1 MSIRRPDEN
10 RINAIFAFLR
20 IRDSMSRRLIGKVKV
35 MSNKLRSFLIVVIS
49 IAVVMVALPMNAFR
63 VNADSF
69 NLIYDGN
76 GGTYTNEDGT
86 FGTYIKS
93 PDGEGDVT
101 VEDNSKVGFSRD
113 GYAFAGWNEKPDGNG
128 ETYTNGTTFNLP
140 ELGAD
145 KKIYAQWAE
154 AYSVT
159 FDPNYPDGA
168 TGTSG
173 TMVTQYVAMGDT
185 KPLNANQY
193 KCKGFRFAG
202 WKDKDAEK
210 VYADK
215 ENITVS
221 ANVTLQAQW
230 QAVYTITYD
239 ANNNTGKVYEA
250 TIDVDPTTTTYTY
263 QVLPNTSCGIT
274 SSGYVFTGW
283 NTAKDGTGTP
293 HNAADTITL
302 TSDLTLYAQWA
313 RKITF
318 HNTPDTT
325 DIKTQ
330 TIPVSS
336 TAALDSNTFIN
347 TGKSFVGWSTQA
359 TDATIKYVDGE
370 SVKISGDNSKD
381 VDVDLYA
388 QWGDTC
394 HIHFEPNYPT
404 GTTGTGTMD
413 DLDLGKGFTTNLNN
427 VYSLT
432 GYTLTRWTT
441 EQDGGGDFF
450 NSNDISLAGDFDKDT
465 LTLYAQWDRIP
476 CEVKFVSEDGSTPL
490 QTVPCYYG
498 DIISFSEAT
507 PTKEKTDEYEFTF
520 DGWSTAK
527 DSQGTALTSI
537 PAATGD
543 TTYYAHFS
551 SSKRH
556 YSVSATAN
564 PSAGGTVSGSGSSY
578 EWNSTATVVASPST
592 GYHFVKWTDNGADA
606 GTETTY
612 SITIDGN
619 HTVVAEFEKN
629 SYTVTLE
636 ASAGGLATIDK
647 NTYLYEEVATVVATA
662 DTGYTFVNWVQDG
675 QVVSSD
681 PTYTF
686 TVTADSTVKPV
697 FSINSYTISLSSDG
711 NGSVEGAGDYNFSST
726 ATVTA
731 SPNTGYYFVNWTDED
746 GDEVS
751 TSATYSFT
759 VSGASS
765 LKANFARY
773 SYNIGVTAGDNGSVT
788 GKGIYYYGESITVKA
803 KPETGYHFV
812 NWTIDGNVVSTN
824 ANYTFTV
831 TGPTELT
838 ANFAINTYTVKFVND
853 DGTLLKEGQFV
864 YGSTAFYHLNETPTK
879 KPTVQYTYTFAG
891 WDKKLGTVTDDITYT
906 ATYEATVNKYKI
918 TFKNEDGSMLQIS
931 EVEYGKLPVYEKDT
945 PTKAATVEET
955 FTFAGWDKEISK
967 VTGETVYTA
976 TYTSKPIT
984 KDSIN
989 YKYFTVAFVTNG
1001 GSEVVSQLVAEG
1013 GVAFKPEEPLR
1024 ERYTF
1029 GGWYIDAALTKP
1041 FSFATVITSDITLY
1055 AKWIK
1060 GSPEIEATY
1069 AVVGMGS
1076 TTVDLNNA
1084 EDITVEIERS
1094 KDNDSIGSHFKGVLI
1109 DGVEV
1114 DYYNYELAEDN
1125 SSVII
1130 RADAFDGLEAGEHT
1144 ITIVYDDGTAEV
1156 ELIVA
1161 NGNEPV
1167 KTTEEAVE
1175 TEPGNEVP
1183 VEEPTVK
1190 PNNTALWIALAAV
1203 AGLVVIAIPIFIV
1216 IKRRGVK

>member
-49 IAVVMVALPMNAFR
+49 IAVVMAALPMNALR
-63 VNADSF
+63 VNAESYYLYY
-69 NLIYDGN
+69 NGN
-76 GGTYTNEDGT
+76 EGTYTTSE
-86 FGTYIKS
+86 GTYS
-93 PDGEGDVT
+93 VYSQGPDGEGVVT
-101 VEDNSKVGFSRD
+101 VKDNSVIGFSRD
-113 GYAFAGWNEKPDGNG
+113 GYAFAGWNEKADGSG

-140 ELGAD
+140 NLAAD
-145 KKIYAQWAE
+145 KTIYAQWAE

-159 FDPNYPDGA
+159 FDPNYPVGA

-173 TMVTQYVAMGDT
+173 TMGTQNIAIDDT
-185 KPLNANQY
+185 KPLNANQF
-193 KCKGFRFAG
+193 KCKGYRFDG
-202 WKDKDAEK
+202 WEDDEGHP
-210 VYADK
+210 YADK
-215 ENITVS
+215 GSFTADS
-221 ANVTLQAQW
+221 GNVTLHAQW

-239 ANNNTGKVYEA
+239 ANNNTGKVYEE
-250 TIDVDPTTTTYTY
+250 TFDVGSSGTY
-263 QVLPNTSCGIT
+263 QIQSNDSCGI
-274 SSGYVFTGW
+274 SFSGYVFDGW
-283 NTAKDGTGTP
+283 KDAAGTSY
-293 HNAADTITL
+293 NAAATITL
-302 TSDLTLYAQWA
+302 TSDITLYAQWA

-325 DIKTQ
+325 DIETQ

-336 TAALDSNTFIN
+336 TETLRQNTFAN
-347 TGKSFVGWSTQA
+347 AQSFVGWSTQA
-359 TDATIKYVDGE
+359 NSAEIKYVDGE
-370 SVKISGDNSKD
+370 SVKITGDNSKD

-394 HIHFEPNYPT
+394 RIHFEPNYPT
-404 GTTGTGTMD
+404 ETTGTGTMD

-441 EQDGGGDFF
+441 EEGGGGDFF

-465 LTLYAQWDRIP
+465 LTLYAQWEIIP
-476 CEVKFVSEDGSTPL
+476 VEVKFMSENGSNLLDTFSG
-490 QTVPCYYG
+490 YYG
-498 DIISFSEAT
+498 DIPSFSQAA

-578 EWNSTATVVASPST
+578 EWNSTVTVEASPST
-592 GYHFVKWTDNGADA
+592 GYHFVKWTDNGADV
-606 GTETTY
+606 GTATTY

-636 ASAGGLATIDK
+636 ASAGGQATIDK

-662 DTGYTFVNWVQDG
+662 ETGYTFENWVQDG

-711 NGSVEGAGDYNFSST
+711 NGSVEGAGDYTYSST

-746 GDEVS
+746 GVEVS

-759 VSGASS
+759 VSGARS
-765 LKANFARY
+765 LKANFALY
-773 SYNIGVTAGDNGSVT
+773 SYNIDVTAGDNGSVT

-945 PTKAATVEET
+945 PTKAATVQET

-967 VTGETVYTA
+967 VTGEAVYTA

-1001 GSEVVSQLVAEG
+1001 GSEIVSQLVAEG
-1013 GVAFKPEEPLR
+1013 GVAFRPEEPLR

-1029 GGWYIDAALTKP
+1029 GGWYIDEALTKP
-1041 FSFATVITSDITLY
+1041 FSFATAITSDITLY

-1060 GSPEIEATY
+1060 GSPDIEATY
-1069 AVVGMGS
+1069 AVVGLGS
-1076 TTVDLNNA
+1076 TSFELGSG
-1084 EDITVEIERS
+1084 EDITVAVERS
-1094 KDNDSIGSHFKGVLI
+1094 KDNDSIATHFKGVLI

-1130 RADAFDGLEAGEHT
+1130 RADALEGLDAGAHT

-1156 ELIVA
+1156 ELVVA
-1161 NGNEPV
+1161 DENEP
-1167 KTTEEAVE
+1167 TAAVE
-1175 TEPGNEVP
+1175 KITETEAGDTEPVNVT
-1183 VEEPTVK
+1183 VEKTS
-1190 PNNTALWIALAAV
+1190 NLGLWIALGIVAV
-1203 AGLVVIAIPIFIV
+1203 VVIAAIPIFI
-1216 IKRRGVK
+1216 IKGRSLK

>member
-49 IAVVMVALPMNAFR
+49 IAVVMAALPMNALR
-63 VNADSF
+63 VNADTF
-69 NLIYDGN
+69 TLYYDGN
-76 GGTYTNEDGT
+76 GGVRPISSASDDATKWAQVSD
-86 FGTYIKS
+86 
-93 PDGEGDVT
+93 DQCVAT
-101 VEDNSKVGFSRD
+101 VKDNSVIGFFKE
-113 GYAFAGWNEKPDGNG
+113 GYAVDYWTENADGSGEKYYEGNPI
-128 ETYTNGTTFNLP
+128 TLA
-140 ELGAD
+140 AD
-145 KKIYAQWAE
+145 KNVYAHWTA
-154 AYSVT
+154 AYSIT
-159 FDPNYPDGA
+159 FVPDYPDGA
-168 TGTSG
+168 TVTSG
-173 TMVTQYVAMGDT
+173 TMGTQNIAIDDT
-185 KPLNANQY
+185 KPLNANQF
-193 KCKGFRFAG
+193 KCKGYRFAG
-202 WKDKDAEK
+202 WEDDEGHP
-210 VYADK
+210 YADK
-215 ENITVS
+215 GSFTADS
-221 ANVTLQAQW
+221 GNVTLHAQW

-250 TIDVDPTTTTYTY
+250 TIDVDPTETTY
-263 QVLPNTSCGIT
+263 QVLANDSCGI
-274 SSGYVFTGW
+274 SFSGYVFDGW
-283 NTAKDGTGTP
+283 KDAAGTSY
-293 HNAADTITL
+293 NAAATITL
-302 TSDLTLYAQWA
+302 TSDITLYAQWA

-318 HNTPDTT
+318 HSNNGSDTT
-325 DIKTQ
+325 AIQ

-336 TAALDSNTFIN
+336 TAALDSNTFTN
-347 TGKSFVGWSTQA
+347 AGESFVGWSTQA
-359 TDATIKYVDGE
+359 NSAEIKYVDGE
-370 SVKISGDNSKD
+370 SVKITGDNSKD

-394 HIHFEPNYPT
+394 RIHFEPNYPT
-404 GTTGTGTMD
+404 GTAGTGTMD
-413 DLDLGKGFTTNLNN
+413 DLNLGKGFTTNLNN

-432 GYTLTRWTT
+432 GYTLTQWTT
-441 EQDGGGDFF
+441 EEGGGGDFY
-450 NSNDISLAGDFDKDT
+450 NSNAISLDGSVGNT

-476 CEVKFVSEDGSTPL
+476 CEVKFVSEDGLTPL
-490 QTVPCYYG
+490 QTVSCYYG

-578 EWNSTATVVASPST
+578 EWNSNVTVEASPST
-592 GYHFVKWTDNGADA
+592 GYHFVKWTDNGADV
-606 GTETTY
+606 GTATTY

-636 ASAGGLATIDK
+636 ASAGGQATIDK
-647 NTYLYEEVATVVATA
+647 TTCLYEDQVTVAAAA

-711 NGSVEGAGDYNFSST
+711 NGSVEGAGDYNYSST
-726 ATVTA
+726 ATLTA

-759 VSGASS
+759 VSGSRS
-765 LKANFARY
+765 LKANFALY

-945 PTKAATVEET
+945 PTKAATVQET

-967 VTGETVYTA
+967 VTGEAVYTA

-1001 GSEVVSQLVAEG
+1001 GSEIVSQLVAEG
-1013 GVAFKPEEPLR
+1013 SVAFKPEEPLR

-1029 GGWYIDAALTKP
+1029 GGWYIDEALTKP
-1041 FSFATVITSDITLY
+1041 FSFATAITSDITLY

-1060 GSPEIEATY
+1060 GSPDIEATY
-1069 AVVGMGS
+1069 AVVGLGS
-1076 TTVDLNNA
+1076 TSFELGSG
-1084 EDITVEIERS
+1084 EDITVAVERS
-1094 KDNDSIGSHFKGVLI
+1094 KDNDSIATHFKGVLI

-1130 RADAFDGLEAGEHT
+1130 RADALEGLDAGTHT
-1144 ITIVYDDGTAEV
+1144 VTIVYDDGTAEV
-1156 ELIVA
+1156 ELVVA
-1161 NGNEPV
+1161 DANEP
-1167 KTTEEAVE
+1167 TAAVE
-1175 TEPGNEVP
+1175 KITETEAGDTEPVNV
-1183 VEEPTVK
+1183 
-1190 PNNTALWIALAAV
+1190 TAEKNSNWGLWIALGIVAV
-1203 AGLVVIAIPIFIV
+1203 VVIAAIPIFI
-1216 IKRRGVK
+1216 IKGRSLK

>member
-49 IAVVMVALPMNAFR
+49 IAVVMAALPMNALR
-63 VNADSF
+63 VNADTF
-69 NLIYDGN
+69 TLYYDGN
-76 GGTYTNEDGT
+76 GGVRPISSASDDATKWAQVSD
-86 FGTYIKS
+86 
-93 PDGEGDVT
+93 DQCVAT
-101 VEDNSKVGFSRD
+101 VKDNSVIGFFKE
-113 GYAFAGWNEKPDGNG
+113 GYAVDYWTENADGSGEKYYEGNQI
-128 ETYTNGTTFNLP
+128 TLA
-140 ELGAD
+140 AD
-145 KKIYAQWAE
+145 KNVYAHWTA

-159 FDPNYPDGA
+159 FDPNYPVGA

-173 TMVTQYVAMGDT
+173 EMGTQYVANGAT

-193 KCKGFRFAG
+193 KCKGYRFAG
-202 WKDKDAEK
+202 WKDNAENF
-210 VYADK
+210 YADK
-215 ENITVS
+215 GSFTADS
-221 ANVTLQAQW
+221 DNVTLHAQW
-230 QAVYTITYD
+230 QEVITITYD

-250 TIDVDPTTTTYTY
+250 TIDVDPEVTSYTH
-263 QVLPNTSCGIT
+263 QVRSNNFSY
-274 SSGYVFTGW
+274 SGYDFDGW
-283 NTAKDGTGTP
+283 NEEKDGSGAP
-293 HNAADTITL
+293 YDAADILTL
-302 TSDLTLYAQWA
+302 TSDVTLYAQWT
-313 RKITF
+313 RMITF
-318 HNTPDTT
+318 HDN
-325 DIKTQ
+325 
-330 TIPVSS
+330 
-336 TAALDSNTFIN
+336 LDSNTTYVQKIRVGSPTNLETNKFVN
-347 TGKSFVGWSTQA
+347 GVTSFVGWTTSA
-359 TDATIKYVDGE
+359 TDKTIKYTNGA
-370 SVKISGDNSKD
+370 SVTLTGDD
-381 VDVDLYA
+381 ATDITDLYA

-394 HIHFEPNYPT
+394 KIIFNPNYPT

-432 GYTLTRWTT
+432 GYTLKGWAT
-441 EQDGGGDFF
+441 EQNASDVSY
-450 NSNDISLAGDFDKDT
+450 NATSISLADDLDKDE
-465 LTLYAQWDRIP
+465 LTLYAQWEINKYTITFMSD
-476 CEVKFVSEDGSTPL
+476 DGTEISSGTCIHGQTPAAP
-490 QTVPCYYG
+490 TP
-498 DIISFSEAT
+498 E
-507 PTKEKTDEYEFTF
+507 PTKAPTNTEVYSFV
-520 DGWSTAK
+520 GWADSTGTLL
-527 DSQGTALTSI
+527 DSL
-537 PAATGD
+537 PAATGNA
-543 TTYYAHFS
+543 TYYARFS
-551 SSKRH
+551 SSTRH

-578 EWNSTATVVASPST
+578 EWNSTATVEASPST

-606 GTETTY
+606 GTATTY
-612 SITIDGN
+612 SFPIDGN

-636 ASAGGLATIDK
+636 ASAGGQATIDK
-647 NTYLYEEVATVVATA
+647 PTCLYEDQVTVAAAA

-686 TVTADSTVKPV
+686 TVTKDTTVKPV

-711 NGSVEGAGDYNFSST
+711 NGSVEGAGDYNYSST

-731 SPNTGYYFVNWTDED
+731 SPNTGYDFVNWTDEN
-746 GDEVS
+746 GNEVS

-759 VSGASS
+759 VSGARS
-765 LKANFARY
+765 LKANFALK
-773 SYNIGVTAGDNGSVT
+773 SYTIGVTAGDNGSVT

-945 PTKAATVEET
+945 PTKAATVQET

-967 VTGETVYTA
+967 VTGEAVYTA

-1001 GSEVVSQLVAEG
+1001 GSEIVSQLVAEG

-1029 GGWYIDAALTKP
+1029 GGWYIDEALTKP
-1041 FSFATVITSDITLY
+1041 FSFATAITSDITLY

-1060 GSPEIEATY
+1060 GSPDIEATY
-1069 AVVGMGS
+1069 AVVGLGS
-1076 TTVDLNNA
+1076 TSYELGSG
-1084 EDITVEIERS
+1084 EDITVAVERS
-1094 KDNDSIGSHFKGVLI
+1094 KDNDSIATHFKGVLI

-1130 RADAFDGLEAGEHT
+1130 RADALEGLDAGTHT
-1144 ITIVYDDGTAEV
+1144 VTIVYDDGTAEV
-1156 ELIVA
+1156 ELVVA
-1161 NGNEPV
+1161 DANEP
-1167 KTTEEAVE
+1167 TAAVE
-1175 TEPGNEVP
+1175 KITETEAGDTEPVNV
-1183 VEEPTVK
+1183 
-1190 PNNTALWIALAAV
+1190 TAEKTSNWGLWIALGIVAV
-1203 AGLVVIAIPIFIV
+1203 VVIAAIPIFI
-1216 IKRRGVK
+1216 IKGRSLK

>member
-49 IAVVMVALPMNAFR
+49 IAVVMAALPMNALR
-63 VNADSF
+63 VNADTF
-69 NLIYDGN
+69 TLYYDGN
-76 GGTYTNEDGT
+76 GGVRPISSASDDATKWAQVSD
-86 FGTYIKS
+86 
-93 PDGEGDVT
+93 DQCVAT
-101 VEDNSKVGFSRD
+101 VKDNSVIGFFKE
-113 GYAFAGWNEKPDGNG
+113 GYAVDYWTENADGSGEKYYEGNQI
-128 ETYTNGTTFNLP
+128 TLA
-140 ELGAD
+140 AD
-145 KKIYAQWAE
+145 KNVYAHWTE

-159 FDPNYPDGA
+159 FDPNYPVGA

-173 TMVTQYVAMGDT
+173 TMGTQNVAIGAT

-193 KCKGFRFAG
+193 KCKGYRFAG
-202 WKDKDAEK
+202 WKDNAENF
-210 VYADK
+210 YADK
-215 ENITVS
+215 GSFT
-221 ANVTLQAQW
+221 AAGDVTLHAQW

-250 TIDVDPTTTTYTY
+250 TIDVDPTETTY
-263 QVLPNTSCGIT
+263 QVLSNDSCGI
-274 SSGYVFTGW
+274 SFSGYVFDGW
-283 NTAKDGTGTP
+283 KDAAGTP
-293 HNAADTITL
+293 YNAAATITL
-302 TSDLTLYAQWA
+302 TSDITLYAQWA

-318 HNTPDTT
+318 HSNNGSDTT
-325 DIKTQ
+325 AIQ

-336 TAALDSNTFIN
+336 TAALDSNTFTN
-347 TGKSFVGWSTQA
+347 TGESFVGWSTQA
-359 TDATIKYVDGE
+359 NSAEIKYVDGE
-370 SVKISGDNSKD
+370 SVKITGDNSKD

-394 HIHFEPNYPT
+394 RIHFEPNYPT
-404 GTTGTGTMD
+404 GTSGTGTMA

-432 GYTLTRWTT
+432 GYTLTKWTT
-441 EQDGGGDFF
+441 EEEGGGDFY
-450 NSNDISLAGDFDKDT
+450 NSNAISLDGSVGNT

-476 CEVKFVSEDGSTPL
+476 CEVKFVSEDGLTPL
-490 QTVPCYYG
+490 QTVSCYYG
-498 DIISFSEAT
+498 DIISFSEAA

-578 EWNSTATVVASPST
+578 EWNSTVTVEASPST

-606 GTETTY
+606 GTATTY

-636 ASAGGLATIDK
+636 ASAGGQATIDK
-647 NTYLYEEVATVVATA
+647 TTCLYEDQVTVSAAA

-711 NGSVEGAGDYNFSST
+711 NGSVEGAGDYNYSST
-726 ATVTA
+726 ATLTA

-759 VSGASS
+759 VSGSRS
-765 LKANFARY
+765 LKANFALY

-945 PTKAATVEET
+945 PTKAATVQET

-967 VTGETVYTA
+967 VTGEAVYTA

-1001 GSEVVSQLVAEG
+1001 GSEIVSQLVAEG

-1029 GGWYIDAALTKP
+1029 GGWYIDEALTKP
-1041 FSFATVITSDITLY
+1041 FSFATAITSDITLY

-1060 GSPEIEATY
+1060 GSPDIEATY
-1069 AVVGMGS
+1069 AVVGLGS
-1076 TTVDLNNA
+1076 TSFELGSG
-1084 EDITVEIERS
+1084 EDITVAVERS
-1094 KDNDSIGSHFKGVLI
+1094 KDNDSIATHFKGVLI

-1130 RADAFDGLEAGEHT
+1130 RADALEGLDAGAHT

-1156 ELIVA
+1156 ELVVA
-1161 NGNEPV
+1161 DANEP
-1167 KTTEEAVE
+1167 TAAVE
-1175 TEPGNEVP
+1175 KITETEAGDTEPVNV
-1183 VEEPTVK
+1183 
-1190 PNNTALWIALAAV
+1190 TAEKSSNWGLWIALGIVAV
-1203 AGLVVIAIPIFIV
+1203 VVIAAIPIFI
-1216 IKRRGVK
+1216 IKGRSLK

>member
-49 IAVVMVALPMNAFR
+49 IAVVMAALPMNALR
-63 VNADSF
+63 VNADTF
-69 NLIYDGN
+69 TLYYDGN
-76 GGTYTNEDGT
+76 GGVRPITSPYDDATKWSQISDDNGDATVVDNSSIGFFKEGYAVVGWTDDSNGGGTTYT
-86 FGTYIKS
+86 K
-93 PDGEGDVT
+93 
-101 VEDNSKVGFSRD
+101 
-113 GYAFAGWNEKPDGNG
+113 GNVIPLT
-128 ETYTNGTTFNLP
+128 ENKT
-140 ELGAD
+140 
-145 KKIYAQWAE
+145 IYAQWAE
-154 AYSVT
+154 AYSIT
-159 FDPNYPDGA
+159 FDPNYPVGA

-173 TMVTQYVAMGDT
+173 EMGTQYIAIDDT
-185 KPLNANQY
+185 KPLNANQF
-193 KCKGFRFAG
+193 KWKGYRFAG
-202 WKDKDAEK
+202 WEDDEGHP
-210 VYADK
+210 YADK
-215 ENITVS
+215 GSFTADS
-221 ANVTLQAQW
+221 GNVTLHAQW

-250 TIDVDPTTTTYTY
+250 TIDVDPTVTSY
-263 QVLPNTSCGIT
+263 QVLSNTSCGIT

-293 HNAADTITL
+293 QNAADTITL

-313 RKITF
+313 RTITF
-318 HNTPDTT
+318 HNNLASDLTDTQ
-325 DIKTQ
+325 DITVGSP
-330 TIPVSS
+330 TNLNP
-336 TAALDSNTFIN
+336 NTFNN
-347 TGKSFVGWSTQA
+347 TDTSVSFVGWTTVANPTDKTIEYTDGSSVTLTGDDA
-359 TDATIKYVDGE
+359 TDIT
-370 SVKISGDNSKD
+370 
-381 VDVDLYA
+381 DLYA
-388 QWGDTC
+388 QWGKTC
-394 HIHFEPNYPT
+394 KITFDPNYPD
-404 GTTGTGTMD
+404 GVTGTGTMNP
-413 DLDLGKGFTTNLNN
+413 LNAGKGFTTNLNS
-427 VYSLT
+427 VYSVI
-432 GYTLTRWTT
+432 GYTLKGWTT
-441 EQDGGGDFF
+441 EQTASDVTY
-450 NSNDISLAGDFDKDT
+450 NATSISLDENLAENEI
-465 LTLYAQWDRIP
+465 TLYAQWEIN
-476 CEVKFVSEDGSTPL
+476 KYTITFMSDGTEISADTYNHGQTP
-490 QTVPCYYG
+490 VAP
-498 DIISFSEAT
+498 SPE
-507 PTKEKTDEYEFTF
+507 PTKAPTNTEVYSFV
-520 DGWSTAK
+520 GWADSTGTLL
-527 DSQGTALTSI
+527 DSL
-537 PAATGD
+537 PAATGNA
-543 TTYYAHFS
+543 TYYAHFTPS
-551 SSKRH
+551 TRH

-564 PSAGGTVSGSGSSY
+564 PSVGGTVSGSGSSY
-578 EWNSTATVVASPST
+578 EWNSTATVEASPST

-612 SITIDGN
+612 SFPIDGN

-636 ASAGGLATIDK
+636 ASAGGQATIDK
-647 NTYLYEEVATVVATA
+647 PTCLYEDQVTVSAAA

-686 TVTADSTVKPV
+686 TVTANSTVKPV

-711 NGSVEGAGDYNFSST
+711 NGSVEGAGDYNYSST

-731 SPNTGYYFVNWTDED
+731 SPNTGYYFVNWTDEN
-746 GDEVS
+746 GTEVS
-751 TSATYSFT
+751 TSASYSFE
-759 VSGASS
+759 VDGARN
-765 LKANFARY
+765 LTANFARY
-773 SYNIGVTAGDNGSVT
+773 SYTIGVTAGDNGSVT

-906 ATYEATVNKYKI
+906 ATYDATVNKYKI

-945 PTKAATVEET
+945 PTKAATVQET

-967 VTGETVYTA
+967 VTGEAVYTA

-1001 GSEVVSQLVAEG
+1001 GSEIVSQLVAEG
-1013 GVAFKPEEPLR
+1013 SVAFKPEEPLR

-1029 GGWYIDAALTKP
+1029 GGWYIDEALTKP
-1041 FSFATVITSDITLY
+1041 FSFATAITSDITLY

-1060 GSPEIEATY
+1060 GSPDIEATY
-1069 AVVGMGS
+1069 AVVGLGS
-1076 TTVDLNNA
+1076 TSFELGSG
-1084 EDITVEIERS
+1084 EDITVAVERS
-1094 KDNDSIGSHFKGVLI
+1094 KDNDSIATHFKGVLI

-1130 RADAFDGLEAGEHT
+1130 RADALEGLDAGAHT
-1144 ITIVYDDGTAEV
+1144 VTIVYDDGTAEV
-1156 ELIVA
+1156 ELVVA
-1161 NGNEPV
+1161 DANEP
-1167 KTTEEAVE
+1167 TAAVE
-1175 TEPGNEVP
+1175 KITETEAGDTEPVNV
-1183 VEEPTVK
+1183 
-1190 PNNTALWIALAAV
+1190 TAEKNSNWGLWIALGIVAV
-1203 AGLVVIAIPIFIV
+1203 VVIAAIPIFI
-1216 IKRRGVK
+1216 IKGRSLK